1 MNERPESGEPNR
13 PSLAC
18 AFPPSRELPRYARL
32 AEELGY
38 ERLWLY
44 DSPALYGDIWMAM
57 VRVAEATNAI
67 GLGTGVAIP
76 SLRHVMVSASAIST
90 IEELAPSRLVVA
102 FGTGFTARQSMGQ
115 SPMRWADLATYV
127 TKLRALLNGQ
137 VVEVDGAQCQM
148 IQSPGFGSPRP
159 INVPLL
165 VAPMGPKGF
174 GVAQE
179 VADGVV
185 LATEPATPIDGRWP
199 IRALLVTG
207 TILQPGEDSTSLRVR
222 NALGPAFT
230 TSYHAVWQWGGEAVD
245 QMPGGAEWRARIEAE
260 RSGPERHLAV
270 HEGHLVTVTD
280 RDAPTLDAAG
290 PGLLDTGW
298 TSVARGFRDRMDHA
312 GSLGITQ
319 VIVTPSGPAIEYEL
333 ESFAAAQN

>member
-1 MNERPESGEPNR
+1 MSEQPESGEPNR

-18 AFPPSRELPRYARL
+18 ALPPSRDLPRYARL
-32 AEELGY
+32 AEDLGY

-57 VRVAEATNAI
+57 ARIAEATNTI
-67 GLGTGVAIP
+67 GLGTGVAVP

-90 IEELAPSRLVVA
+90 VEELAPSRLVVA
-102 FGTGFTARQSMGQ
+102 FGTGFTARQAMGQ
-115 SPMRWADLATYV
+115 SPMRWADLASYV

-165 VAPMGPKGF
+165 VAPIGPKGF

-179 VADGVV
+179 IADGVV
-185 LATEPATPIDGRWP
+185 LAIEPVTPIDGLWA

-207 TILQPGEDSTSLRVR
+207 TILQPGKTARRSVFATRLVQRSPRATTRYGSGVAKQSTKCQVV
-222 NALGPAFT
+222 P
-230 TSYHAVWQWGGEAVD
+230 
-245 QMPGGAEWRARIEAE
+245 
-260 RSGPERHLAV
+260 SG
-270 HEGHLVTVTD
+270 
-280 RDAPTLDAAG
+280 G
-290 PGLLDTGW
+290 PGLRLSGLALSDIW
-298 TSVARGFRDRMDHA
+298 LSMK
-312 GSLGITQ
+312 
-319 VIVTPSGPAIEYEL
+319 VIW
-333 ESFAAAQN
+333 

>member
-1 MNERPESGEPNR
+1 MSERPESGEPNR

-18 AFPPSRELPRYARL
+18 AFPPSRQLPRYARL
-32 AEELGY
+32 AEDLGY

-67 GLGTGVAIP
+67 GLGTGVAVP

-102 FGTGFTARQSMGQ
+102 FGTGFTARQAMGQ
-115 SPMRWADLATYV
+115 SPMRWADLASYV

-185 LATEPATPIDGRWP
+185 LATEPVTPIDERWP

-222 NALGPAFT
+222 NALGPVFT
-230 TSYHAVWQWGGEAVD
+230 TNYHAVWQWGGEAVD
-245 QMPGGAEWRARIEAE
+245 QMRGGAEWRARIEAE

-290 PGLLDTGW
+290 PGLLHTGW
-298 TSVARGFRDRMDHA
+298 TSDARGFRDRMDHA
-312 GSLGITQ
+312 GFIGNY
-319 VIVTPSGPAIEYEL
+319 PSDRHAIW
-333 ESFAAAQN
+333 SRNRTRT

>member
-1 MNERPESGEPNR
+1 MSERPKGDESNR

-18 AFPPSRELPRYARL
+18 AFPPSRDLPRYARL

-38 ERLWLY
+38 ERIWLY

-57 VRVAEATNAI
+57 VRVAEATSTI
-67 GLGTGVAIP
+67 GLGTGVAVP

-90 IEELAPSRLVVA
+90 IEELAPGRLVVA
-102 FGTGFTARQSMGQ
+102 FGTGFTARQAMGQ

-127 TKLRALLNGQ
+127 IKLRALLNGQ

-148 IQSPGFGSPRP
+148 IHSPGFGSPRP

-185 LATEPATPIDGRWP
+185 LATDPAAQVDGRWP

-222 NALGPAFT
+222 SALGPPFT
-230 TSYHAVWQWGGEAVD
+230 TTYHAVWQWAGEAVD
-245 QMPGGAEWRARIEAE
+245 EMPGGPEWRARIEAE
-260 RSGPERHLAV
+260 RSAPERHLSV

-298 TSVARGFRDRMDHA
+298 TGDARGFRERLDQA

-319 VIVTPSGPAIEYEL
+319 VIITPSGPAIEYEL
-333 ESFAAAQN
+333 ESFAAAHN

>member
-1 MNERPESGEPNR
+1 METLNR

-32 AEELGY
+32 AEQLGY
-38 ERLWLY
+38 ERLWVY

-57 VRVAEATNAI
+57 VRVADATSTI
-67 GLGTGVAIP
+67 GLGTGVAVP

-90 IEELAPSRLVVA
+90 IEELAPGRLVVA
-102 FGTGFTARQSMGQ
+102 FGTGFTARQAMGQ
-115 SPMRWADLATYV
+115 VPMRWSELASYV

-137 VVEVDGAQCQM
+137 VVEVEGAQCQM
-148 IQSPGFGSPRP
+148 IHSPGFGPSRP
-159 INVPLL
+159 ISVPLL

-174 GVAQE
+174 GVARE

-185 LATEPATPIDGRWP
+185 LAIDPATPIEGNWP

-207 TILQPGEDSTSLRVR
+207 TILGPGDDHTSLRVR
-222 NALGPAFT
+222 SAIGPAFT
-230 TSYHAVWQWGGEAVD
+230 TSYHAVWQWGGDAVD
-245 QMPGGAEWRARIEAE
+245 QMPGGAEWRSRVEAE
-260 RSGPERHLAV
+260 RSGPERHLSV
-270 HEGHLVTVTD
+270 HEGHLVAITD

-298 TSVARGFRDRMDHA
+298 TSDAQGFRDRMDHA
-312 GSLGITQ
+312 GSMGITQ
-319 VIVTPSGPAIEYEL
+319 VIVSPSGPGIEFEL
-333 ESFAAAQN
+333 ESFAAACSGR